1 MLKFSIIINT
11 HNQQNY
17 IFQTINSCLNQ
28 KYKNY
33 EIIIIDTSE
42 KKISLKEKLYH
53 HKKIKYFHYVSKY
66 NQPELN
72 QMNKIFLGF
81 KKSKGKYLIF
91 LDGDDKFDKNKL
103 LKLDKLINKKKILC
117 NQDLPIIF
125 NKNFSKKLK
134 IKTYKIRLFKF
145 FLNDWPQI
153 YGTSSITVKRN
164 ILKVFFNKAKPFKWS
179 LLAIDA
185 QIILFCKKYYEQTNY
200 LSKITYKRMHEN
212 NLGEDYLNIFKKK
225 FWLRRKMQFEFSK
238 FINDKNKF
246 SIDYFITKII
256 CTLLLF

>member
-11 HNQQNY
+11 HDQQNY

-28 KYKNY
+28 NYENY
-33 EIIIIDTSE
+33 EIIIIDTSI
-42 KKISLKEKLYH
+42 KKISFKQKSYH
-53 HKKIKYFHYVSKY
+53 RKKIKYFHYDTKY

-125 NKNFSKKLK
+125 NKNYRKELK
-134 IKTYKIRLFKF
+134 IKSYKTKFFKT

-164 ILKVFFNKAKPFKWS
+164 VLKVFFKKARPFKWS

-185 QIILFCKKYYEQTNY
+185 QIILFCKKYFDQTNY
-200 LSKITYKRMHEN
+200 LSKITYKRIHDN
-212 NLGEDYLNIFKKK
+212 NLGEDYLSIFKRK

-238 FINDKNKF
+238 FINNKNNF

-256 CTLLLF
+256 STL